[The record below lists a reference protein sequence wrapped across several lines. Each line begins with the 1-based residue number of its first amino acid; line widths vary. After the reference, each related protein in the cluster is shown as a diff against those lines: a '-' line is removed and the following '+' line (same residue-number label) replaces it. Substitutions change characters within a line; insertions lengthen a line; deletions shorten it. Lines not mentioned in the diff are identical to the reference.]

1 MKNDIVKTIDYSESR
16 SLIKSGDIVFIKKTN
31 RHSLVSSLISK
42 VITFFTG
49 GKYYHV
55 GIAIWMT
62 SDNGM
67 KRLFFVDA
75 NTGNRRIVPLSEYE
89 GFGMTVIESP
99 VFIKSY
105 ENDLLKKVGK
115 IKYGYI
121 DAIVIGLFERFGIS
135 NKHLDFSG
143 ECCSEM
149 ITKMLNKGMKHDKLP
164 IMVSPNKLI
173 HILIDRGHKIK
184 FDIKGD

>member
-1 MKNDIVKTIDYSESR
+1 MQNKIVKTITYSESR

-31 RHSLVSSLISK
+31 HHSLLSSLISK

-55 GIAIWMT
+55 GIAMWMS
-62 SDNGM
+62 SDNGT

-75 NTGNRRIVPLSEYE
+75 NTGSRRIVPLSEYE
-89 GFGMTVIESP
+89 GYGMTVIESP
-99 VFIKSY
+99 VYPEYY
-105 ENDLLKKVGK
+105 EDELLKKVGK
-115 IKYGYI
+115 IQYGYL
-121 DAIVIGLFERFGIS
+121 DAMIIGLFERFEIT

-149 ITKMLNKGMKHDKLP
+149 ITKMLNKGINHDKLP

-173 HILIDRGHKIK
+173 QILIDRGHKIK
-184 FDIKGD
+184 FDIQGD